1 MLYLFQDMD
10 ELSHNIIL
18 IYTDKTQP
26 RKLRYDRR
34 LSLPSLKCLHLY
46 QCSISSI
53 DQLFYLSIPNLLQLN
68 LNNNYLQAIDG
79 IGNLKNLM
87 IRVVEMNLARLENSE
102 SILYY
107 R

>member
-1 MLYLFQDMD
+1 MD
-10 ELSHNIIL
+10 
-18 IYTDKTQP
+18 KKQP

-68 LNNNYLQAIDG
+68 LNNNQLQAMDG
-79 IGNLKNLM
+79 IGNLQKLM
-87 IRVVEMNLARLENSE
+87 TGGCPYFFLATKIAEKT
-102 SILYY
+102 IWVKFG
-107 R
+107 